1 MSATVKIDGKEIAL
15 RWDNSTA
22 RQVRFRQS
30 ALGES
35 IVSILRDIQKPA
47 KAEAAMAKLL
57 WAMLPDVS
65 QYPTPESLWL
75 SIADEDMVDAG
86 KAVMA
91 ILAESSPSD
100 QKKTSSGK

>member
-15 RWDNSTA
+15 RWDQSTA

-35 IVSILRDIQKPA
+35 VIRILQDIQKPA

-57 WAMLPDVS
+57 WLLFPDVS

-75 SIADEDMVDAG
+75 AIADEDMVDVG
-86 KAVMA
+86 KAVVSV
-91 ILAESSPSD
+91 LDQSSPSD
-100 QKKTSSGK
+100 QKKTSSKK